1 MFLSSRVAF
10 YLLLVSLSHSSL
22 FLFRV
27 QFFLSSSALH
37 FYNAFTHA
45 YTNTHTHRH
54 SLSINAAAA
63 NLTKITAIIFYAT
76 TTAATCNNGGAQ
88 KPCTQSTSTFRS
100 FFHSLYLLYTIV
112 GIIIIVGV
120 IFALPCTK

>member
-1 MFLSSRVAF
+1 MFLSSRVVF
-10 YLLLVSLSHSSL
+10 YLLLVSLFHSSL
-22 FLFRV
+22 LLFRV

-45 YTNTHTHRH
+45 YTNTHTHTH
-54 SLSINAAAA
+54 SLSIRAAAA

>member
-10 YLLLVSLSHSSL
+10 HLLLVSLSHSSL
-22 FLFRV
+22 LLFRV

-37 FYNAFTHA
+37 FYIAFTHA
-45 YTNTHTHRH
+45 YTNTHTHTH
-54 SLSINAAAA
+54 SLSIRAAAA